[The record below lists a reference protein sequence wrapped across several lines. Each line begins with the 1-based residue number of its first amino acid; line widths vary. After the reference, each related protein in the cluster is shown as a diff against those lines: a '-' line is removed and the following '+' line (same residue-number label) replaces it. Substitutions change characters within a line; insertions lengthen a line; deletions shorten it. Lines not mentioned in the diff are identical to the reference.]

1 MTLVV
6 DASVVVA
13 ALADAGAAGVW
24 ARSVISRSD
33 LAAPQVMPAEVANV
47 LRRQV
52 QRGRLT
58 YGAATLAHTE
68 LAELSVDLY
77 PYAVTDHRVWE
88 LRNSLNAYDA
98 WYVALAEELEAPLLT
113 VDRRLALASG
123 PRCEFRVPRSADT
136 IETGME

>member
-6 DASVVVA
+6 DASAIVA
-13 ALADAGAAGVW
+13 AIGDAGAAGEW
-24 ARSVISRSD
+24 ARSIVYRSN
-33 LAAPQVMPAEVANV
+33 LAAPQMMPAEVANV

-52 QRGRLT
+52 HRGRLT
-58 YGAATLAHTE
+58 HGAATLAHAE

-88 LRNSLNAYDA
+88 LRNTLNAFDA
-98 WYVALAEELEAPLLT
+98 WYVALAEELGAPLVTL
-113 VDRRLALASG
+113 DRRLALASG